1 MTEPVQK
8 ITVFAANG
16 PDSDAISA
24 VVCTLDNVKLNRRDM
39 TLSKANGT
47 AHALAASGE
56 MILFR
61 TSGESEQDEVAVREL
76 CRTAGP
82 DVRVVAISDPDLQLA
97 AARKLLQAGV
107 ADVLPMP
114 VTKKDLTECLE
125 RLRAPIA
132 AVAPLALQRGKII
145 TVAQARGGIG
155 GTTVA
160 VNLADA
166 LRGEA
171 GLLRRNVVKK
181 VALVDL
187 DLQFGGIASFL
198 DIEAN
203 DSLCRMAK
211 DEIIPDATFLSQA
224 MVTTKGG
231 LSVITAP
238 TEFVPMESLTSEQV
252 EALLEQLTLQFDYV
266 VVDLPRTL
274 VQWVQSVLNMS
285 DRLYLITDS
294 SVPAIRQSKRL
305 IDAYSEESPRLPID
319 IIVNFEA
326 KPIFKGRHHVQA
338 AKLLERELRH
348 WLPLDPKATREALDR
363 GVPLSVAASRSALT
377 KAIKKLAVEVIDEK
391 TTAKTDPMK
400 REATQGS
407 DAIFK
412 SIQSS

>member
-76 CRTAGP
+76 CRNAGP

-125 RLRAPIA
+125 RLRAPVA

-224 MVTTKGG
+224 MVATKGG